1 MPGRITTS
9 QPIFVSVLAH
19 SSPLPLPLQDLNTV
33 QVPFCSRWP
42 LGKVQ
47 LLALQVPWDALSCWD
62 GPKDLIAKCHGE
74 KKGCNQKAAAP
85 CYMQIFISTQ
95 GQVENFSPILADSPL
110 HFLLTPSVPHP
121 SPSFRTRLPLLPVSI
136 CSLLPR
142 HKLGKGSKF
151 SHSLNR
157 FQDEPPPSPVLTSF
171 IMVKIIMNRNVEGEN
186 LLGIV
191 LLSYMKSS

>member
-1 MPGRITTS
+1 MTS
-9 QPIFVSVLAH
+9 QPISVPVLAH
-19 SSPLPLPLQDLNTV
+19 SSPLPLPLQALNTV
-33 QVPFCSRWP
+33 QVSFCSRWP
-42 LGKVQ
+42 LEKIQV
-47 LLALQVPWDALSCWD
+47 LAVQVPWDALSCWN
-62 GPKDLIAKCHGE
+62 GPRDLTGKVQWGE
-74 KKGCNQKAAAP
+74 KRMHPKNLAAQ
-85 CYMQIFISTQ
+85 CCMQIFISTQ
-95 GQVENFSPILADSPL
+95 GQVENFSAILADSPL

-171 IMVKIIMNRNVEGEN
+171 ITVKIIMNRNVEGEN

>member
-9 QPIFVSVLAH
+9 QPIFVPAITIRGLEHGAGAF
-19 SSPLPLPLQDLNTV
+19 LQ
-33 QVPFCSRWP
+33 QVTPRENPGPGSAGP
-42 LGKVQ
+42 LGCTE
-47 LLALQVPWDALSCWD
+47 LLGWSARPYSISGMETKRMHPKNLA
-62 GPKDLIAKCHGE
+62 GPC
-74 KKGCNQKAAAP
+74 C
-85 CYMQIFISTQ
+85 MQIISTQ
-95 GQVENFSPILADSPL
+95 GQVENFSTILADSPL

-171 IMVKIIMNRNVEGEN
+171 ITVKIIMNRNVEGEN